1 MKTVVG
7 IFGSSSAADAA
18 AANLVNAGVPPA
30 RIRQLTPGSSERQI
44 HTGIPTS
51 ETEQSGM
58 GSVVGGVVGGVVG
71 VTAVLAIEAILRGSM
86 GALTT
91 ANFLIAALGAVAGA
105 AIGAFAGGAL
115 EDRLSPGLP
124 KDEIYFYEEAL
135 RRGRS
140 VVFVFAS
147 NSRQE
152 EIARR
157 TLGRAGAD
165 SLDAGD
171 ESWRVGLQAPN
182 GVHRASGHRAS

>member
-7 IFGSSSAADAA
+7 IFGTSSAAERAA
-18 AANLVNAGVPPA
+18 ASLVNAGVPPA
-30 RIRQLTPGSSERQI
+30 RIRQLTPGSSENEI
-44 HTGIPTS
+44 HSAVPIS

-58 GSVVGGVVGGVVG
+58 GKAIGGLVG
-71 VTAVLAIEAILRGSM
+71 AVS
-86 GALTT
+86 GAT
-91 ANFLIAALGAVAGA
+91 AALGLSALLQGGFGTLTATNYFFTVVGAAVGA

-115 EDRLSPGLP
+115 EDTLSPGLP

-147 NSRQE
+147 SGRQE

-171 ESWRVGLQAPN
+171 ESWGVGISRAT
-182 GVHRASGHRAS
+182 VHRRALGRRAG